1 MTASASPASTGDLPP
16 ISALSAPD
24 REVSV
29 REVFGLES
37 DFTVPAFSLR
47 TEHVPEIDPAYIFDH
62 DTTLSILAGF
72 AFNRRVMV
80 QGFHGTGKSSHIE
93 QIAARLNWPCIRIN
107 LDSHVSRIDLVG
119 KDAIVV
125 RDGQQ
130 ITEFQE
136 GLLPWCLQHPCALV
150 FDEYDAGRPDVMFV
164 IQRVLEVEG
173 QLTLLDQNRVIKP
186 HPWFRLFATANTIG
200 LGDTTGLYH
209 GTQQINQGQM
219 DRWNIVTS
227 LNYLP
232 HSQEVGIVL
241 SRLGIDA
248 NDKAARGTIENMVAL
263 ANLTRAG
270 FMAGDLS
277 TVMSPR
283 SVIAWAENERIFK
296 DTAFAFRVTFLNKCD
311 EAERNMVAEYY
322 QRCFNTSPLP
332 KKGL

>member
-1 MTASASPASTGDLPP
+1 MTESSNPASPSDLPP
-16 ISALSAPD
+16 ISALSTPD
-24 REVSV
+24 LEVSV
-29 REVFGLES
+29 RDVFGIDS
-37 DFTVPAFSLR
+37 DMTVPAFSLR
-47 TEHVPEIDPAYIFDH
+47 TEHVPTKDPAYRFDH
-62 DTTLSILAGF
+62 DTTLAILAGF

-80 QGFHGTGKSSHIE
+80 QGFHGTGKSSHVE

-130 ITEFQE
+130 VTEFQE

-232 HSQEVGIVL
+232 HAQEVGIIL
-241 SRLGIDA
+241 SRLGI
-248 NDKAARGTIENMVAL
+248 NPEDKAAKGTIENMVAL

-322 QRCFNTSPLP
+322 QRCFNTSPLA
-332 KKGL
+332 KQGA